1 MNKSPKI
8 PKIYNCIFC
17 DYNTSNKKDFNKHLL
32 TPKHINKSFLNEIE
46 QENPEKSQIQKFT
59 CEKCNKK
66 YKARN
71 SLWYHEKKCKINNE
85 NKEIEIDNNEENE
98 ENEENK
104 LIIIN
109 NEEQILE
116 LKNMMK
122 DLIKHNGELM
132 KQNTELVQT
141 IKEMTPKIGNHTNI
155 TNNTTNNNFNL
166 NLFLNEKCKDAI
178 NLSDFIATI
187 QFTDDDL
194 KNTRINGAIST
205 LSNLMIKGLKE
216 LDITK
221 RPLHCT
227 DVKRETLYIKD
238 NEKWEKDENHEKI
251 MDALGDIAQ
260 KQREYLWEWSDAN
273 PDSQDV
279 MHPLNDVF
287 HHTNVKVLDP
297 LNKKEELGKKFIRN
311 ISKEIFIDKSYH
323 L

>member
-8 PKIYNCIFC
+8 PKFYICKSC

-32 TPKHINKSFLNEIE
+32 TSKHINKLTLNEIE
-46 QENPEKSQIQKFT
+46 QQNPEKSQIQKFT

-85 NKEIEIDNNEENE
+85 NKEIKIDNNEQ
-98 ENEENK
+98 NEENK

-109 NEEQILE
+109 NEEQVLE

-141 IKEMTPKIGNHTNI
+141 IKEMTPKIGNQTNI

>member
-1 MNKSPKI
+1 MNILNCFEPKNAKMDI
-8 PKIYNCIFC
+8 EKYFCNFC
-17 DYNTSNKKDFNKHLL
+17 DFKCSKNSDYLRHLETRKHE
-32 TPKHINKSFLNEIE
+32 KRRFLNENSIITPKNAE
-46 QENPEKSQIQKFT
+46 FICSNCQKI
-59 CEKCNKK
+59 
-66 YKARN
+66 YKNRN
-71 SLWYHEKKCKINNE
+71 GLWYHEKKCKINNE
-85 NKEIEIDNNEENE
+85 
-98 ENEENK
+98 ENK
-104 LIIIN
+104 LITLN
-109 NEEQILE
+109 NQEQIVE

-141 IKEMTPKIGNHTNI
+141 IKEMTPKIGNQTNI

-166 NLFLNEKCKDAI
+166 NLFLNETCKDAI